1 MRQCKVG
8 VDPLYKDNGRNAR
21 VANFTIEFYT
31 GRDALC
37 DGITTSSS
45 NAAMTAANAVIN
57 RIVGNYSLVYT
68 DVYGEKWETD
78 PLDIGSTCAQIMSAL
93 YALPNN
99 VIADDSLTCYRN
111 TFTRGYLDSVNTQT
125 IKGCCSDQTDGT
137 RCVAS
142 KKHYSATGQESSEV
156 AAASPWT
163 VTVDPTQTQIPD
175 PARQVWEKYTLVFNG
190 NPGYTPSIGINTYL
204 DGNRPTLN
212 SYPSNDIQFKV
223 YANGF
228 TGDDVDYVPDRCFGV
243 DVTFAS
249 GTGYVYLNDLSTPE
263 LKLLKA
269 CLGDSDGNVDNNQDT
284 YNWDL
289 GSVAYPHLVAF
300 QELTQ
305 WASNGYDTSSN
316 SNINTQDSLDPNDD
330 KYPSNRLCE
339 TVGGDYARYGANY
352 GYGYMCANKDAPKFF
367 ALMYF
372 VTALGRFVIHHNV
385 MRDYYAPGSATSSAT
400 RFAIYTTTNTV
411 VNVNPSVSVFS
422 VPEAYTNANKIKMD
436 YTNFLHMTNSSQ
448 YIGTLST
455 STFTGSLACEHNAIG
470 TNGAL
475 DCLNKGDKLFVLKTP
490 KYSAG
495 GFNSAATSTYNADA
509 FNCNPA
515 YINMY
520 TAERIWMEPLSLE
533 HYLND
538 NAANEQS
545 LQTRNKL
552 LLDYGINARY
562 SYATDQYTLPQAI
575 PMTDYTT
582 HCTAYV
588 YKILFNTTASS
599 TAGYQYT
606 SECSG
611 RGLCDYDTGI
621 CDCFPG
627 YTSDNCETQ
636 NALAK

>member
-1 MRQCKVG
+1 M
-8 VDPLYKDNGRNAR
+8 
-21 VANFTIEFYT
+21 
-31 GRDALC
+31 
-37 DGITTSSS
+37 
-45 NAAMTAANAVIN
+45 IN

-78 PLDIGSTCAQIMSAL
+78 PLDIGSTCAQIMNAL
-93 YALPNN
+93 YTLPNN
-99 VIADDSLTCYRN
+99 VITDNSLTCYRN
-111 TFTRGYLDSVNTQT
+111 TFTRGYLDSQGTA
-125 IKGCCSDQTDGT
+125 IKGCCSDGSTASNCDG
-137 RCVAS
+137 S
-142 KKHYSATGQESSEV
+142 KNHYSATGQESMST
-156 AAASPWT
+156 SPY
-163 VTVDPTQTQIPD
+163 TVDLSQTQIPD
-175 PARQVWEKYTLVFNG
+175 AARQVWEKYTLVFNG
-190 NPGYTPSIGINTYL
+190 NPGYTPTIGINTYL

-228 TGDDVDYVPDRCFGV
+228 TGDDVDHVPDRCFGV

-249 GTGYVYLNDLSTPE
+249 GTGYVYLKDLTAAE
-263 LKLLKA
+263 HKLLKA
-269 CLGDSDGNVDNNQDT
+269 CLGDSDGNSDNNQDT

-316 SNINTQDSLDPNDD
+316 SNINTQNSLDPNDD

-339 TVGGDYARYGANY
+339 TYGGDLASYGANY
-352 GYGYMCANKDAPKFF
+352 GYGNMCANKDAPKFF

-372 VTALGRFVIHHNV
+372 VQSLDSGNGRFVIHHNV
-385 MRDYYAPGSATSSAT
+385 MRDYTLFNGASAA

-411 VNVNPSVSVFS
+411 VNINPNVVVFS
-422 VPEAYTNANKIKMD
+422 VPAAYSNTNKIKMD
-436 YTNFLHMTNSSQ
+436 YTNFLHMTNSSK
-448 YIGTLST
+448 YTGTLST
-455 STFTGSLACEHNAIG
+455 ETFTGSLACEHNAKG
-470 TNGAL
+470 SNGAL
-475 DCLNKGDKLFVLKTP
+475 DCLNKGDRIFVLKTP
-490 KYSAG
+490 AYTAANA
-495 GFNSAATSTYNADA
+495 NSAATSSYDVDA

-520 TAERIWMEPLSLE
+520 TAERVWMEPLTLE
-533 HYLND
+533 PYLND

-562 SYATDQYTLPQAI
+562 SYATSYPMTQAI
-575 PMTDYTT
+575 PLADYTT

-599 TAGYQYT
+599 NAGYKYT

-611 RGLCDYDTGI
+611 RGLCDYDTGL

-627 YTSDNCETQ
+627 YTSDNCDTQ